1 MIKHTVIEFHENDAL
16 LFTSLDSPSPYIVAH
31 NYNKETK
38 SWSHGSYHNDLLES
52 IRDLHGDKKPEEECE
67 FINEDYEYVMVV
79 PVVIKW
85 RDTGEKQRVRICET
99 NAELPQEADNR
110 IFYYGMNRED
120 LLLAKES
127 ESFPED
133 WVPVWVGHRHPMFY

>member
-1 MIKHTVIEFHENDAL
+1 
-16 LFTSLDSPSPYIVAH
+16 
-31 NYNKETK
+31 
-38 SWSHGSYHNDLLES
+38 
-52 IRDLHGDKKPEEECE
+52 
-67 FINEDYEYVMVV
+67 MVV

-85 RDTGEKQRVRICET
+85 RDTGKKQRVRICET